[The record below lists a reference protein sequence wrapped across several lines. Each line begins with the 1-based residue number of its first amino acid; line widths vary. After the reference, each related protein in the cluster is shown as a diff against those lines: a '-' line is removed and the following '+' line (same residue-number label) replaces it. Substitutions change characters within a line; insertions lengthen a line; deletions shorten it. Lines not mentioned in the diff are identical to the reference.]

1 MNKVLIIIITL
12 FILATL
18 AFLSYK
24 ALYKP
29 TISPIIPTVSED
41 LQKELML
48 TEDDGGQAD
57 LKALDQD
64 ASGL

>member
-1 MNKVLIIIITL
+1 MKKILIAIITV
-12 FILATL
+12 FILL
-18 AFLSYK
+18 AVVFLGYK